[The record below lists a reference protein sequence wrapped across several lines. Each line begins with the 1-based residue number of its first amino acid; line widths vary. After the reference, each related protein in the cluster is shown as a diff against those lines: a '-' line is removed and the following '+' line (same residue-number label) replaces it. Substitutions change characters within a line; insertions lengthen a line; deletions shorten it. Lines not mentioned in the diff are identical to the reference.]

1 MITPLNRLLEILIY
15 CDINVSVFNIILYV
29 SETIY
34 GNSVELLL
42 FSIFLLLLYL

>member
-1 MITPLNRLLEILIY
+1 MITPLDRLLDILIY
-15 CDINVSVFNIILYV
+15 CDINISVFNIILHT

-42 FSIFLLLLYL
+42 FSIILLLLYL